1 MSQTGTPTEF
11 LQLGITEPDDTLNV
25 LVDLNGQWRKIDTGV
40 KNVDTKANTNASG
53 ISALNTAVQDNTE
66 NITNILETNVNQ
78 QTSIDTLQSKV
89 ATLEED
95 DTSYGS
101 RITAVEA
108 GVQENSELIN
118 DLEVDLS
125 GVKTSVGTVPSGS
138 NLQGEVDG
146 LDTRVTALENS
157 GSVAAVEAR
166 VTTLETEV
174 GTVPAGET
182 VQGQITTLNGQVN
195 SGNIPFRFSVDG
207 GGNYGYLKA
216 DDSFVP
222 FSSGSPTEIGQYN
235 IITTDITDFRY
246 DTHPSCFYIY
256 TTSDTTSPYYRKL
269 LYIPTLEL
277 IDISSYNPSYYVGGM
292 KGYGETFR
300 IGNNK
305 YYYDRLTKNLV
316 LIENSVACCSGK
328 NSITYYTKETNQY
341 TAHYVDLLDNN
352 NNYTIVFTLDSDK
365 LQSNTAGK
373 KGMIFFPI
381 NKNQSSSST
390 CFYYISNSGIIDAMG
405 NSTQVHYNTLSNSTS
420 LHFFNHDSYSDYVI
434 YPNEI
439 EITPNGITTHADT
452 IYYSIREKYLR
463 FGNYYRR
470 YSGYPGKGKR
480 LLLLHGRSRPSCRY
494 L

>member
-25 LVDLNGQWRKIDTGV
+25 LVDLNGQWQKIDTGV

-53 ISALNTAVQDNTE
+53 ITALNTAVQDNTE

-78 QTSIDTLQSKV
+78 QNSIDTLQSKV

-138 NLQGEVDG
+138 TLQGQVDG
-146 LDTRVTALENS
+146 LDTRVTTLENS

-174 GTVPAGET
+174 GSVPSGST
-182 VQGQITTLNGQVN
+182 VQGQISDLDTDVTALQGQVN

-222 FSSGSPTEIGQYN
+222 FRSGSNQLHELDTTIYQYSPFSYIVRYVGHSNSSSPNYKKVHDLINDVDYTLPVAVDENDIIGGVIYDTNQISYVVNNGVLNTINGMVAGIIYDASDNTTHYLIKNNNNIQYKGINSTGATSGHNVSFTIRGTDSATPAFFQYN
-235 IITTDITDFRY
+235 YNNYVYQYHYGSTNYTVFINYSTGESSENSESSAISSLPATRCFKCADSSITTVYY
-246 DTHPSCFYIY
+246 DLAPNSSYCFYRGQNGHVLFDPVNRSGKFFI
-256 TTSDTTSPYYRKL
+256 RH
-269 LYIPTLEL
+269 
-277 IDISSYNPSYYVGGM
+277 
-292 KGYGETFR
+292 
-300 IGNNK
+300 NNK
-305 YYYDRLTKNLV
+305 YYYML
-316 LIENSVACCSGK
+316 
-328 NSITYYTKETNQY
+328 
-341 TAHYVDLLDNN
+341 
-352 NNYTIVFTLDSDK
+352 
-365 LQSNTAGK
+365 
-373 KGMIFFPI
+373 
-381 NKNQSSSST
+381 
-390 CFYYISNSGIIDAMG
+390 
-405 NSTQVHYNTLSNSTS
+405 
-420 LHFFNHDSYSDYVI
+420 
-434 YPNEI
+434 
-439 EITPNGITTHADT
+439 
-452 IYYSIREKYLR
+452 
-463 FGNYYRR
+463 
-470 YSGYPGKGKR
+470 
-480 LLLLHGRSRPSCRY
+480 
-494 L
+494 

>member
-11 LQLGITEPDDTLNV
+11 LKLGITEPDDTLNV
-25 LVDLNGQWRKIDTGV
+25 LVDLNGQWEKIDTGV

-125 GVKTSVGTVPSGS
+125 GVKTSVGTVPDGS
-138 NLQGEVDG
+138 NLQGEVNG
-146 LDTRVTALENS
+146 LDT
-157 GSVAAVEAR
+157 R

-222 FSSGSPTEIGQYN
+222 FKSGDSHWKVVDTELYVGDTDALSFILKYKGWNTQGSPNYGKLHDMKHNIDYTLPNVSNLHIVGNIIHLYYNENNYYYIANNGSLIPINGVVAGARYHYMNDNTYYLIKSGNNITYNIVDGEGNSIGQPVNYTLHGNASGAINFNSGIGYRYNNTYYDVTFDTQTGTHNETTITVGFSIPFTHYFTDHGDPYRIYYDVHSGSSGSDGYSDYANRICISQEPI
-235 IITTDITDFRY
+235 F
-246 DTHPSCFYIY
+246 IY
-256 TTSDTTSPYYRKL
+256 H
-269 LYIPTLEL
+269 
-277 IDISSYNPSYYVGGM
+277 GG
-292 KGYGETFR
+292 
-300 IGNNK
+300 K
-305 YYYDRLTKNLV
+305 YYY
-316 LIENSVACCSGK
+316 
-328 NSITYYTKETNQY
+328 
-341 TAHYVDLLDNN
+341 
-352 NNYTIVFTLDSDK
+352 
-365 LQSNTAGK
+365 
-373 KGMIFFPI
+373 
-381 NKNQSSSST
+381 
-390 CFYYISNSGIIDAMG
+390 
-405 NSTQVHYNTLSNSTS
+405 
-420 LHFFNHDSYSDYVI
+420 
-434 YPNEI
+434 
-439 EITPNGITTHADT
+439 
-452 IYYSIREKYLR
+452 YL
-463 FGNYYRR
+463 
-470 YSGYPGKGKR
+470 
-480 LLLLHGRSRPSCRY
+480 
-494 L
+494 

>member
-11 LQLGITEPDDTLNV
+11 LKLGITEPDDTLNV
-25 LVDLNGQWRKIDTGV
+25 LVDLNGQWQKIDTGV
-40 KNVDTKANTNASG
+40 KNVDTKANTNATG

-138 NLQGEVDG
+138 NLQGEVNG

-157 GSVAAVEAR
+157 GSVSALETR

-174 GTVPAGET
+174 GTVPAGNT

-222 FSSGSPTEIGQYN
+222 FRSGDSHWHELDTNLYKHDSTGLSFILKYKEWDTEGSPNYGKLRDIKHNIDYTLPNVSTLHIIGNIIHLHYNQNNYYYIANNGNLIPINGEVVASYYDYYTDETSYLIKNGNNIIYNAVDGEGNNIGQPVNYTLHGNASGAIVFANNRIEYRYN
-235 IITTDITDFRY
+235 GTYYKVFFYSETGTYSEKTDTGGY
-246 DTHPSCFYIY
+246 YI
-256 TTSDTTSPYYRKL
+256 DLKYYFQYHAPNTIMYGVGSNNDGYPDLTNKFCIGQEK
-269 LYIPTLEL
+269 LYI
-277 IDISSYNPSYYVGGM
+277 IKGG
-292 KGYGETFR
+292 
-300 IGNNK
+300 K
-305 YYYDRLTKNLV
+305 YYY
-316 LIENSVACCSGK
+316 
-328 NSITYYTKETNQY
+328 
-341 TAHYVDLLDNN
+341 
-352 NNYTIVFTLDSDK
+352 
-365 LQSNTAGK
+365 
-373 KGMIFFPI
+373 
-381 NKNQSSSST
+381 
-390 CFYYISNSGIIDAMG
+390 
-405 NSTQVHYNTLSNSTS
+405 
-420 LHFFNHDSYSDYVI
+420 
-434 YPNEI
+434 
-439 EITPNGITTHADT
+439 
-452 IYYSIREKYLR
+452 YL
-463 FGNYYRR
+463 
-470 YSGYPGKGKR
+470 
-480 LLLLHGRSRPSCRY
+480 
-494 L
+494 

>member
-11 LQLGITEPDDTLNV
+11 LKLGITEPDDTLNV
-25 LVDLNGQWRKIDTGV
+25 LVDLNGQWQKIDTGV

-89 ATLEED
+89 ATLEQD

-125 GVKTSVGTVPSGS
+125 GVKTSVGTVPEGS
-138 NLQGEVDG
+138 NLQGEVNG

-207 GGNYGYLKA
+207 EGNYGYLKA

-222 FSSGSPTEIGQYN
+222 FRSGDSHWHVLDTSVYMHGDGSYAYSHIVPYNGYNNSSSPN
-235 IITTDITDFRY
+235 
-246 DTHPSCFYIY
+246 
-256 TTSDTTSPYYRKL
+256 YRKL
-269 LYIPTLEL
+269 HDLVHDIDYTLLEGMINIRIVGNLVFSQHNTTYIAKNGAFTPINGTVVGVNYMSNRNTCYITRNQNVFTYNVVDVNGDIIIGPATYNLKGTPSGPLYFDYDTLEYIYNSVL
-277 IDISSYNPSYYVGGM
+277 YHVYFKSDGSVNESTPQWASNATFAHYMTDSNILAKYVYVYDSSGTPVTGGFYPSSVSNKVFFSRSSNFVLYAG
-292 KGYGETFR
+292 
-300 IGNNK
+300 NK
-305 YYYDRLTKNLV
+305 YYY
-316 LIENSVACCSGK
+316 
-328 NSITYYTKETNQY
+328 
-341 TAHYVDLLDNN
+341 YV
-352 NNYTIVFTLDSDK
+352 
-365 LQSNTAGK
+365 
-373 KGMIFFPI
+373 
-381 NKNQSSSST
+381 
-390 CFYYISNSGIIDAMG
+390 
-405 NSTQVHYNTLSNSTS
+405 
-420 LHFFNHDSYSDYVI
+420 
-434 YPNEI
+434 
-439 EITPNGITTHADT
+439 
-452 IYYSIREKYLR
+452 
-463 FGNYYRR
+463 
-470 YSGYPGKGKR
+470 
-480 LLLLHGRSRPSCRY
+480 
-494 L
+494 

>member
-25 LVDLNGQWRKIDTGV
+25 LVDLNGQWQKIDTGV

-78 QTSIDTLQSKV
+78 QNSIDTLQSKV
-89 ATLEED
+89 ATLEQD
-95 DTSYGS
+95 DTDYGT

-125 GVKTSVGTVPSGS
+125 GVKTSVGTVPEGS
-138 NLQGEVDG
+138 NLQGEVNG

-174 GTVPAGET
+174 GTVPSGET

-222 FSSGSPTEIGQYN
+222 FSSGSSRWHELDKTAYSYN
-235 IITTDITDFRY
+235 TSGSTGMYSVYDGCYSFILPRLRSTDSSSTDYKKMHDFIHDVDYTAPFTTDIN
-246 DTHPSCFYIY
+246 THICTIGCLLFARIPL
-256 TTSDTTSPYYRKL
+256 TSSNPP
-269 LYIPTLEL
+269 LYLIKNGTITQINRTL
-277 IDISSYNPSYYVGGM
+277 VGA
-292 KGYGETFR
+292 
-300 IGNNK
+300 I
-305 YYYDRLTKNLV
+305 YDRDTNYTHYLTKIDN
-316 LIENSVACCSGK
+316 A
-328 NSITYYTKETNQY
+328 YQY
-341 TAHYVDLLDNN
+341 KVVDVDGNDVGQTVN
-352 NNYTIVFTLDSDK
+352 FTLRG
-365 LQSNTAGK
+365 A
-373 KGMIFFPI
+373 
-381 NKNQSSSST
+381 ST
-390 CFYYISNSGIIDAMG
+390 VPMYF
-405 NSTQVHYNTLSNSTS
+405 TTTRL
-420 LHFFNHDSYSDYVI
+420 I
-434 YPNEI
+434 Y
-439 EITPNGITTHADT
+439 
-452 IYYSIREKYLR
+452 
-463 FGNYYRR
+463 R
-470 YSGYPGKGKR
+470 YSGTSYWVEFDTTTGTSVETTYTNGIFLKVEYQLDQRCYHISHAYEISYGSGNSSAPTASVAVFSPCPKGTF
-480 LLLLHGRSRPSCRY
+480 LTQIGSNYYYY

>member
-11 LQLGITEPDDTLNV
+11 LKLGITEPDDTLNV
-25 LVDLNGQWRKIDTGV
+25 LVDLNGQWQKIDTGV
-40 KNVDTKANTNASG
+40 KNVDTKANTNATS

-78 QTSIDTLQSKV
+78 QTSIDTLQAKV

-125 GVKTSVGTVPSGS
+125 GVKTSVGTVPEGS
-138 NLQGEVDG
+138 NLQGEVNG

-222 FSSGSPTEIGQYN
+222 FSVGGDSHLHELDTTMFTLNHELNSYMEYPWYSFIVPYNGIADSSSPNHNKIHDFIHDVDYTVPFNVTNTQIIGIIGSIAYKTVSGSSSPSNLYLINNNNFTQINETLVGAIYDVSTNYTHYLTRNNNACTYKIVDVDGNTVGLPVSFTLHGTSSSPMYFTKSELWYDYSGTHYMIAFNTETGTSTESRPTTAIVRHS
-235 IITTDITDFRY
+235 TTYFSTGYKFFCTYGLKY
-246 DTHPSCFYIY
+246 DN
-256 TTSDTTSPYYRKL
+256 TTT
-269 LYIPTLEL
+269 
-277 IDISSYNPSYYVGGM
+277 V
-292 KGYGETFR
+292 ETVP
-300 IGNNK
+300 NNVAFFTVCPNGSFINKVQSK
-305 YYYDRLTKNLV
+305 YYY
-316 LIENSVACCSGK
+316 
-328 NSITYYTKETNQY
+328 
-341 TAHYVDLLDNN
+341 
-352 NNYTIVFTLDSDK
+352 
-365 LQSNTAGK
+365 
-373 KGMIFFPI
+373 
-381 NKNQSSSST
+381 
-390 CFYYISNSGIIDAMG
+390 
-405 NSTQVHYNTLSNSTS
+405 
-420 LHFFNHDSYSDYVI
+420 
-434 YPNEI
+434 
-439 EITPNGITTHADT
+439 
-452 IYYSIREKYLR
+452 YL
-463 FGNYYRR
+463 
-470 YSGYPGKGKR
+470 
-480 LLLLHGRSRPSCRY
+480 
-494 L
+494 

>member
-11 LQLGITEPDDTLNV
+11 LKLGITEPDDTLNV
-25 LVDLNGQWRKIDTGV
+25 LVDLNGQWQKIDTGV

-89 ATLEED
+89 ATLEQD
-95 DTSYGS
+95 DTSYGT

-138 NLQGEVDG
+138 NLQGEVNG

-174 GTVPAGET
+174 GSVPAGET

-222 FSSGSPTEIGQYN
+222 FRSGSGDNHWHELDTTLYHPYYNYGYNEHSYIVPYQNWKTQGDTNYGKLHDFINNVDYTLPSVLEYICIVGNIIINTDYHTYNSYLAKNGTLTTINDTICGITLRENNNKTYYLTKTGNTIQYN
-235 IITTDITDFRY
+235 VVDEEGNSVGLPANYNLRGTPTSAILFDRY
-246 DTHPSCFYIY
+246 NDSLYYRYNNTSYKVTFDTVSG
-256 TTSDTTSPYYRKL
+256 TASDTAFNYVHDTPVNRIFGEHGMYS
-269 LYIPTLEL
+269 
-277 IDISSYNPSYYVGGM
+277 IDMYGFNSGGHT
-292 KGYGETFR
+292 GFTDAT
-300 IGNNK
+300 NK
-305 YYYDRLTKNLV
+305 V
-316 LIENSVACCSGK
+316 
-328 NSITYYTKETNQY
+328 ITYLPTR
-341 TAHYVDLLDNN
+341 
-352 NNYTIVFTLDSDK
+352 
-365 LQSNTAGK
+365 
-373 KGMIFFPI
+373 IF
-381 NKNQSSSST
+381 K
-390 CFYYISNSGIIDAMG
+390 ISNKF
-405 NSTQVHYNTLSNSTS
+405 Y
-420 LHFFNHDSYSDYVI
+420 F
-434 YPNEI
+434 
-439 EITPNGITTHADT
+439 
-452 IYYSIREKYLR
+452 YL
-463 FGNYYRR
+463 
-470 YSGYPGKGKR
+470 
-480 LLLLHGRSRPSCRY
+480 
-494 L
+494 

>member
-11 LQLGITEPDDTLNV
+11 LKLGITEPDDTLNV
-25 LVDLNGQWRKIDTGV
+25 LVDLNRQWEKIDTGV

-89 ATLEED
+89 ATLEQD

-138 NLQGEVDG
+138 TLQGQVDG
-146 LDTRVTALENS
+146 LDTK
-157 GSVAAVEAR
+157 

-222 FSSGSPTEIGQYN
+222 FRSGDSHWHELDTGLYRADNSYSFIVKYYEFY
-235 IITTDITDFRY
+235 TTD
-246 DTHPSCFYIY
+246 
-256 TTSDTTSPYYRKL
+256 SPYYLKL
-269 LYIPTLEL
+269 HDLINNVDYTLTSTSVKTIVGRVL
-277 IDISSYNPSYYVGGM
+277 IMNDDSVHILNGDGTISDRTDSVVGVS
-292 KGYGETFR
+292 FD
-300 IGNNK
+300 NK
-305 YYYDRLTKNLV
+305 TRYTHLLTKTNNTFYYNVYSGDGVRVGKECTYTLRGNTTKFITFIKVSFYYRYNNTSYLV
-316 LIENSVACCSGK
+316 EFNTDTGVG
-328 NSITYYTKETNQY
+328 TDTEVT
-341 TAHYVDLLDNN
+341 
-352 NNYTIVFTLDSDK
+352 
-365 LQSNTAGK
+365 NTAGVTSRNSVGQFGIAK
-373 KGMIFFPI
+373 YSFYNYQTDSTTMPKPSESIFDVCPEGEFLCNI
-381 NKNQSSSST
+381 SNNYY
-390 CFYYISNSGIIDAMG
+390 YYI
-405 NSTQVHYNTLSNSTS
+405 
-420 LHFFNHDSYSDYVI
+420 
-434 YPNEI
+434 
-439 EITPNGITTHADT
+439 
-452 IYYSIREKYLR
+452 
-463 FGNYYRR
+463 
-470 YSGYPGKGKR
+470 
-480 LLLLHGRSRPSCRY
+480 
-494 L
+494 

>member
-1 MSQTGTPTEF
+1 MFLNLSFEGRIYMSQTGTPTEF
-11 LQLGITEPDDTLNV
+11 LKLGITEPDDTLNV
-25 LVDLNGQWRKIDTGV
+25 LVDLNGQWQKIDTGV

-138 NLQGEVDG
+138 NLQGEVNG

-157 GSVAAVEAR
+157 GTVAAVEAR

-222 FSSGSPTEIGQYN
+222 FRSGDSHWKMLDTTKYKIGSNESFIVDYV
-235 IITTDITDFRY
+235 
-246 DTHPSCFYIY
+246 
-256 TTSDTTSPYYRKL
+256 DTTSSDSPNYCKCHDLIHDIDYTGSQYMTACGAVIVTNTNTTNYNYYIANNGQL
-269 LYIPTLEL
+269 TPINNLSGLYFDPSTMLTYYLTRNENNIQLNVL
-277 IDISSYNPSYYVGGM
+277 DIEG
-292 KGYGETFR
+292 
-300 IGNNK
+300 
-305 YYYDRLTKNLV
+305 
-316 LIENSVACCSGK
+316 NSVGLP
-328 NSITYYTKETNQY
+328 
-341 TAHYVDLLDNN
+341 V
-352 NNYTIVFTLDSDK
+352 NYTLH
-365 LQSNTAGK
+365 
-373 KGMIFFPI
+373 
-381 NKNQSSSST
+381 
-390 CFYYISNSGIIDAMG
+390 G
-405 NSTQVHYNTLSNSTS
+405 NSTTPIDFYKNTIFYGYNNTYYNVTMNIETGVPTEQGHGGRLILSNRYFSS
-420 LHFFNHDSYSDYVI
+420 SKFNKIIGYRQMND
-434 YPNEI
+434 E
-439 EITPNGITTHADT
+439 PNGFPDLINKVCYEQKPVFYLIGNT
-452 IYYSIREKYLR
+452 YY
-463 FGNYYRR
+463 YYV
-470 YSGYPGKGKR
+470 
-480 LLLLHGRSRPSCRY
+480 
-494 L
+494 

>member
-25 LVDLNGQWRKIDTGV
+25 LVDLNGQWQKIDTGV

-125 GVKTSVGTVPSGS
+125 GVKTNVGTVPSGS

-166 VTTLETEV
+166 VTTLENNV

-182 VQGQITTLNGQVN
+182 VQGQISDLDTDVTALQGQVN

-222 FSSGSPTEIGQYN
+222 FSSGDSHWHELDTNLYYPSNCHSFICAYKDYSNSESTNYGKVHDLINDVDYTIPNYAGNDVYTVGNIILQHNGDCFVISNDSINLIDTVVGVTYENDYKRTHYLTKNGTNYSYNVVDSGGNSVGSTVNFTVPNKTANTPTTFASNYDHATFDYIYNSVINEVSLNPSTGTSSSRTTTVSYTRLYYMLNFDNSILTISYN
-235 IITTDITDFRY
+235 ILDG
-246 DTHPSCFYIY
+246 SFYMSFDNKTIVNIV
-256 TTSDTTSPYYRKL
+256 P
-269 LYIPTLEL
+269 
-277 IDISSYNPSYYVGGM
+277 
-292 KGYGETFR
+292 KGEFLCK
-300 IGNNK
+300 INNK
-305 YYYDRLTKNLV
+305 YYY
-316 LIENSVACCSGK
+316 
-328 NSITYYTKETNQY
+328 
-341 TAHYVDLLDNN
+341 YV
-352 NNYTIVFTLDSDK
+352 
-365 LQSNTAGK
+365 
-373 KGMIFFPI
+373 
-381 NKNQSSSST
+381 
-390 CFYYISNSGIIDAMG
+390 
-405 NSTQVHYNTLSNSTS
+405 
-420 LHFFNHDSYSDYVI
+420 
-434 YPNEI
+434 
-439 EITPNGITTHADT
+439 
-452 IYYSIREKYLR
+452 
-463 FGNYYRR
+463 
-470 YSGYPGKGKR
+470 
-480 LLLLHGRSRPSCRY
+480 
-494 L
+494 

>member
-166 VTTLETEV
+166 VTTLENNV

-222 FSSGSPTEIGQYN
+222 FSSGSPTSIGGHEVIQLEGPVSDN
-235 IITTDITDFRY
+235 VVRQ
-246 DTHPSCFYIY
+246 SCFMPYY
-256 TTSDTTSPYYRKL
+256 TSDTSSPYHNKI
-269 LYIPTLEL
+269 LYIPTMEL
-277 IDISSYNPSYYVGGM
+277 IDRSDIPINYINDYLGELLHATSTDT
-292 KGYGETFR
+292 YG
-300 IGNNK
+300 
-305 YYYDRLTKNLV
+305 YYDRNTH
-316 LIENSVACCSGK
+316 SVIALPPCFAVCSIPD
-328 NSITYYTKETNQY
+328 SITYYTKDTNQY
-341 TAHYVDLLDNN
+341 TMHYIDLIDSTYNLTLQIPMSQ
-352 NNYTIVFTLDSDK
+352 NYP
-365 LQSNTAGK
+365 QSNTIGK
-373 KGMIFFPI
+373 KGMIFEPY
-381 NKNQSSSST
+381 NRNAT
-390 CFYYISNSGIIDAMG
+390 NNTLFYYFTDNTSVSVNYSNNNIDYTTGVSVIPFAIGKYYSGGSDAFKITTSGINQIDPDG
-405 NSTQVHYNTLSNSTS
+405 
-420 LHFFNHDSYSDYVI
+420 I
-434 YPNEI
+434 YCQN
-439 EITPNGITTHADT
+439 N
-452 IYYSIREKYLR
+452 YKYIK
-463 FGNYYRR
+463 FGNYLV
-470 YSGYPGKGKR
+470 SIPITI
-480 LLLLHGRSRPSCRY
+480 
-494 L
+494 

>member
-25 LVDLNGQWRKIDTGV
+25 LVDLNGQWQKIDTGV

-78 QTSIDTLQSKV
+78 QTSIDTLQAKV

-138 NLQGEVDG
+138 NLQGEVNG

-174 GTVPAGET
+174 GTVPAGST
-182 VQGQITTLNGQVN
+182 VQGQISDLDTDVTALQGQVT

-222 FSSGSPTEIGQYN
+222 FRSGSNQLHELDTTIYMYSPFSYIVRYVGHSNSSSPNYKKVHDLINDVDYTLPVAVDKNDIIGGV
-235 IITTDITDFRY
+235 IY
-246 DTHPSCFYIY
+246 DTNQTSYVVNNGVLNTINGKVAGIIYDPSDNTTHYLIKNNNNIQYKGINSTGATSGHDVNFTIHGTDSGTPAFFQYSHSTYYTYNYHYGSIVYNVNINYSTGQSTESSESSAITSLQATKCFKCGDSSISYVMYDLAPNSSYCFYRGANGNVLFDPVRDSEKFFI
-256 TTSDTTSPYYRKL
+256 KQ
-269 LYIPTLEL
+269 
-277 IDISSYNPSYYVGGM
+277 
-292 KGYGETFR
+292 
-300 IGNNK
+300 NNK
-305 YYYDRLTKNLV
+305 YYYMV
-316 LIENSVACCSGK
+316 
-328 NSITYYTKETNQY
+328 
-341 TAHYVDLLDNN
+341 
-352 NNYTIVFTLDSDK
+352 
-365 LQSNTAGK
+365 
-373 KGMIFFPI
+373 
-381 NKNQSSSST
+381 
-390 CFYYISNSGIIDAMG
+390 
-405 NSTQVHYNTLSNSTS
+405 
-420 LHFFNHDSYSDYVI
+420 
-434 YPNEI
+434 
-439 EITPNGITTHADT
+439 
-452 IYYSIREKYLR
+452 
-463 FGNYYRR
+463 
-470 YSGYPGKGKR
+470 
-480 LLLLHGRSRPSCRY
+480 
-494 L
+494 

>member
-11 LQLGITEPDDTLNV
+11 LKLGITEPDDTLNV
-25 LVDLNGQWRKIDTGV
+25 LVDLNGQWQKIDTGV

-95 DTSYGS
+95 DTSYGT

-138 NLQGEVDG
+138 TLQGQVNG
-146 LDTRVTALENS
+146 LDTK
-157 GSVAAVEAR
+157 

-207 GGNYGYLKA
+207 EGNYGYLKA

-222 FSSGSPTEIGQYN
+222 FKSGDSHWHELDTTLFNSDSFFSFIVDYKYNGSESSPNYRKIHDLINNIDYTVPGTGDYTIVGSVV
-235 IITTDITDFRY
+235 FRY
-246 DTHPSCFYIY
+246 YYKNAYVANNGTLNPINNTLMAVIYDNYTKYTHY
-256 TTSDTTSPYYRKL
+256 
-269 LYIPTLEL
+269 
-277 IDISSYNPSYYVGGM
+277 
-292 KGYGETFR
+292 
-300 IGNNK
+300 
-305 YYYDRLTKNLV
+305 LTKNGNDL
-316 LIENSVACCSGK
+316 
-328 NSITYYTKETNQY
+328 QY
-341 TAHYVDLLDNN
+341 NVVDVEGNVVGLPVNF
-352 NNYTIVFTLDSDK
+352 TIHGL
-365 LQSNTAGK
+365 
-373 KGMIFFPI
+373 
-381 NKNQSSSST
+381 SST
-390 CFYYISNSGIIDAMG
+390 STSGFEINSSRFYYVYNDKSYIVSL
-405 NSTQVHYNTLSNSTS
+405 NSTTGQATEKEDTDLVINLDYFLSESFSLLKYMYYIKSNKFINSPNKCTTFNPIPHGNFFYRVGGKTL
-420 LHFFNHDSYSDYVI
+420 
-434 YPNEI
+434 
-439 EITPNGITTHADT
+439 
-452 IYYSIREKYLR
+452 YYI
-463 FGNYYRR
+463 
-470 YSGYPGKGKR
+470 
-480 LLLLHGRSRPSCRY
+480 
-494 L
+494 

>member
-11 LQLGITEPDDTLNV
+11 LKLGITEPDDTLNV
-25 LVDLNGQWRKIDTGV
+25 LVDLNGQWQKIDTGV

-95 DTSYGS
+95 DTSYGT

-125 GVKTSVGTVPSGS
+125 GVKTSVGTVPEGS
-138 NLQGEVDG
+138 NLQGEVNG

-174 GTVPAGET
+174 GSVPAGET

-207 GGNYGYLKA
+207 EGNYGYLKA

-222 FSSGSPTEIGQYN
+222 FRSGSGDSHWHVLD
-235 IITTDITDFRY
+235 TTLY
-246 DTHPSCFYIY
+246 VG
-256 TTSDTTSPYYRKL
+256 TTSSLIVSYRGNTQPSSPYYKKL
-269 LYIPTLEL
+269 HNLVTGDDYTLPTVGSIVYTYGNIALCNTGFYLLSSSGVENINIEGFL
-277 IDISSYNPSYYVGGM
+277 CDAKTRTTHYLTRNNLTYQYKVVDINGNVVGVPATCTLRGTPTSPICFR
-292 KGYGETFR
+292 KGYLVYQYNSQMYKVTFDTQTGTSSESTWNTGFYAYNK
-300 IGNNK
+300 IKKENGNAIT
-305 YYYDRLTKNLV
+305 YDSLFYYDNNGTLSTP
-316 LIENSVACCSGK
+316 
-328 NSITYYTKETNQY
+328 
-341 TAHYVDLLDNN
+341 DNN
-352 NNYTIVFTLDSDK
+352 TV
-365 LQSNTAGK
+365 
-373 KGMIFFPI
+373 IFDI
-381 NKNQSSSST
+381 
-390 CFYYISNSGIIDAMG
+390 
-405 NSTQVHYNTLSNSTS
+405 
-420 LHFFNHDSYSDYVI
+420 
-434 YPNEI
+434 
-439 EITPNGITTHADT
+439 
-452 IYYSIREKYLR
+452 
-463 FGNYYRR
+463 
-470 YSGYPGKGKR
+470 YSGYMITVG
-480 LLLLHGRSRPSCRY
+480 SDY
-494 L
+494 YYYN

>member
-1 MSQTGTPTEF
+1 MFLNLSFEGRIYMSQTGTPTEF

-166 VTTLETEV
+166 VTTLENNV

-222 FSSGSPTEIGQYN
+222 FSSGSPTEIDGHRVFSFDSTVYGGKFNLLSSSLVQF
-235 IITTDITDFRY
+235 TTND
-246 DTHPSCFYIY
+246 
-256 TTSDTTSPYYRKL
+256 SDSPYYHKYVYLPNGEMFDRPNESLSFVGAHWL
-269 LYIPTLEL
+269 LGRPVNDLHTL
-277 IDISSYNPSYYVGGM
+277 
-292 KGYGETFR
+292 F
-300 IGNNK
+300 
-305 YYYDRLTKNLV
+305 YYDVDTHSLV
-316 LIENSVACCSGK
+316 KINDVYAVCSGHH
-328 NSITYYTKETNQY
+328 SITYYTKETSKYTMHYIDLTDSTNNVTLEIPLTSPQSTTTNKLAMLFAPYENKNNLLIAYFYDTSDSSNVRIISVTNNQIETHATYGPFLNILNNTNIVLQYSSDDDEHRIPHSFGRGSISYAGDRDCIFTVNQY
-341 TAHYVDLLDNN
+341 D
-352 NNYTIVFTLDSDK
+352 
-365 LQSNTAGK
+365 
-373 KGMIFFPI
+373 
-381 NKNQSSSST
+381 
-390 CFYYISNSGIIDAMG
+390 YIKVG
-405 NSTQVHYNTLSNSTS
+405 NS
-420 LHFFNHDSYSDYVI
+420 F
-434 YPNEI
+434 I
-439 EITPNGITTHADT
+439 E
-452 IYYSIREKYLR
+452 L
-463 FGNYYRR
+463 
-470 YSGYPGKGKR
+470 
-480 LLLLHGRSRPSCRY
+480 
-494 L
+494 

>member
-25 LVDLNGQWRKIDTGV
+25 LVDLNGQWRKIDRGV

-157 GSVAAVEAR
+157 GSVSALETR
-166 VTTLETEV
+166 VGALETEV
-174 GTVPAGET
+174 GTVPSGTT

-222 FSSGSPTEIGQYN
+222 FSSGDAHWHLLDENMYQSNKLSLIVKYKDFTTQGSDNYGKLHDLKNDVDYTLQNVTDIHVVGRIILQGSSHAYIAKTDGTLTTINGTVACVKNFINDNTLYVTRNGNNIQYN
-235 IITTDITDFRY
+235 VIDGEGNAIGLPVNYSLHGTPTGPINFSGDDSIIYKYGGVRYMVDFATNTGTTTERVITNDARLSVPNYKFNFSR
-246 DTHPSCFYIY
+246 P
-256 TTSDTTSPYYRKL
+256 
-269 LYIPTLEL
+269 
-277 IDISSYNPSYYVGGM
+277 
-292 KGYGETFR
+292 ET
-300 IGNNK
+300 IE
-305 YYYDRLTKNLV
+305 YYYDANGTEYFLD
-316 LIENSVACCSGK
+316 
-328 NSITYYTKETNQY
+328 ITNMFIVSMPYRMYYCKY
-341 TAHYVDLLDNN
+341 KHY
-352 NNYTIVFTLDSDK
+352 
-365 LQSNTAGK
+365 
-373 KGMIFFPI
+373 
-381 NKNQSSSST
+381 
-390 CFYYISNSGIIDAMG
+390 YYI
-405 NSTQVHYNTLSNSTS
+405 
-420 LHFFNHDSYSDYVI
+420 
-434 YPNEI
+434 
-439 EITPNGITTHADT
+439 
-452 IYYSIREKYLR
+452 
-463 FGNYYRR
+463 
-470 YSGYPGKGKR
+470 
-480 LLLLHGRSRPSCRY
+480 
-494 L
+494 

>member
-78 QTSIDTLQSKV
+78 QNSIDTLQSKV
-89 ATLEED
+89 AVLESD
-95 DTSYGS
+95 DTDYGT

-125 GVKTSVGTVPSGS
+125 GVKTDIGTVPSGS
-138 NLQGEVDG
+138 TLQGQVDG
-146 LDTRVTALENS
+146 LDTRVTTLENS

-174 GTVPAGET
+174 GSVPSGHT

-222 FSSGSPTEIGQYN
+222 FSSGSSRWHELD
-235 IITTDITDFRY
+235 TTLYSFSDFNY
-246 DTHPSCFYIY
+246 KEYPWYSFVVPYANYWSSSDTHYNMIHDFIHDVDY
-256 TTSDTTSPYYRKL
+256 TVPFNSGT
-269 LYIPTLEL
+269 
-277 IDISSYNPSYYVGGM
+277 NV
-292 KGYGETFR
+292 R
-300 IGNNK
+300 IGIIGNIVFKSVNSTSTSKALYLISNNTINEINETLVGAI
-305 YYYDRLTKNLV
+305 YDNNTMY
-316 LIENSVACCSGK
+316 
-328 NSITYYTKETNQY
+328 TYYLTRNG
-341 TAHYVDLLDNN
+341 
-352 NNYTIVFTLDSDK
+352 NNYTYNVVDVDGNNVGLPVSFTVRG
-365 LQSNTAGK
+365 T
-373 KGMIFFPI
+373 
-381 NKNQSSSST
+381 
-390 CFYYISNSGIIDAMG
+390 
-405 NSTQVHYNTLSNSTS
+405 STS
-420 LHFFNHDSYSDYVI
+420 PIYFTTSQMWYHYGTRNYYLDFN
-434 YPNEI
+434 I
-439 EITPNGITTHADT
+439 ETGTSTEHADVT
-452 IYYSIREKYLR
+452 
-463 FGNYYRR
+463 
-470 YSGYPGKGKR
+470 SGYVYYGTTYFDYNYNQFKR
-480 LLLLHGRSRPSCRY
+480 TYALQY
-494 L
+494 

>member
-11 LQLGITEPDDTLNV
+11 LKLGITEPDDTLNV
-25 LVDLNGQWRKIDTGV
+25 LVDLNGQWQKIDTGV

-95 DTSYGS
+95 DTSYGT

-125 GVKTSVGTVPSGS
+125 GVKTSVGTVPEGS
-138 NLQGEVDG
+138 NLQGEVNG

-207 GGNYGYLKA
+207 EGNYGYLKA

-222 FSSGSPTEIGQYN
+222 FRSGSPTEIDGHR
-235 IITTDITDFRY
+235 IITLDSPVGTNDGLNLLSPSICRFTTTD
-246 DTHPSCFYIY
+246 SE
-256 TTSDTTSPYYRKL
+256 SPYYHKYVYL
-269 LYIPTLEL
+269 PTGEIFDRPNEATYEIGPHWL
-277 IDISSYNPSYYVGGM
+277 IG
-292 KGYGETFR
+292 TL
-300 IGNNK
+300 NNGLRNFF
-305 YYYDRLTKNLV
+305 YYDVNTHSTVKISDV
-316 LIENSVACCSGK
+316 YAICSGHH
-328 NSITYYTKETNQY
+328 SITYYTKETNKYTLHYIDLTDNTNNTTLELPLQVTQSTTKGRLAMAFNAYENKDDFLISYFNNSTGESPVQY
-341 TAHYVDLLDNN
+341 ISYENSELHYGTTYGLSINRINNTNIVLQYKSGMYDYSHPKCFGRGNNSFAGELDC
-352 NNYTIVFTLDSDK
+352 VFTV
-365 LQSNTAGK
+365 
-373 KGMIFFPI
+373 
-381 NKNQSSSST
+381 NQ
-390 CFYYISNSGIIDAMG
+390 FDYIKVG
-405 NSTQVHYNTLSNSTS
+405 TS
-420 LHFFNHDSYSDYVI
+420 F
-434 YPNEI
+434 I
-439 EITPNGITTHADT
+439 E
-452 IYYSIREKYLR
+452 L
-463 FGNYYRR
+463 
-470 YSGYPGKGKR
+470 
-480 LLLLHGRSRPSCRY
+480 
-494 L
+494 

>member
-11 LQLGITEPDDTLNV
+11 LQLGITEPDDTLDV
-25 LVDLNGQWRKIDTGV
+25 LVDLNGQWQKIDTGV

-95 DTSYGS
+95 DTSYGT

-138 NLQGEVDG
+138 NLQGEVNG

-174 GTVPAGET
+174 GTVPSGKT

-222 FSSGSPTEIGQYN
+222 FRSGDSHWHEL
-235 IITTDITDFRY
+235 
-246 DTHPSCFYIY
+246 
-256 TTSDTTSPYYRKL
+256 DTTIYSAHSGLVEEDFSFIVKYNGHNSESSPNYRK
-269 LYIPTLEL
+269 IHDL
-277 IDISSYNPSYYVGGM
+277 INNVDYTVPVSGTNPSPPQIVGSVVFEYHSNSYVANNGTL
-292 KGYGETFR
+292 KPITNTL
-300 IGNNK
+300 IGVIYDNYKK
-305 YYYDRLTKNLV
+305 YTHYLTKNGNNLQYNVVDAEGNAVGLPVNFTIRGLSGGSTSAFKIYDSPSFSYVYNNTSYVVSLNSTTGQATEKESSNPTTKLDYYFSEANSLV
-316 LIENSVACCSGK
+316 LI
-328 NSITYYTKETNQY
+328 TYEIKTNTFY
-341 TAHYVDLLDNN
+341 LSPVGHTTINPCPKGNFLYYV
-352 NNYTIVFTLDSDK
+352 
-365 LQSNTAGK
+365 AGK
-373 KGMIFFPI
+373 
-381 NKNQSSSST
+381 
-390 CFYYISNSGIIDAMG
+390 FYYYI
-405 NSTQVHYNTLSNSTS
+405 
-420 LHFFNHDSYSDYVI
+420 
-434 YPNEI
+434 
-439 EITPNGITTHADT
+439 
-452 IYYSIREKYLR
+452 
-463 FGNYYRR
+463 
-470 YSGYPGKGKR
+470 
-480 LLLLHGRSRPSCRY
+480 
-494 L
+494 

>member
-11 LQLGITEPDDTLNV
+11 LKLGITEPDDTLNV
-25 LVDLNGQWRKIDTGV
+25 LVDLNRQWEKIDTGV

-89 ATLEED
+89 ATLEQD
-95 DTSYGS
+95 DTSYGT

-138 NLQGEVDG
+138 TLQGQVDG
-146 LDTRVTALENS
+146 LDTK
-157 GSVAAVEAR
+157 

-222 FSSGSPTEIGQYN
+222 FRSGSPTEIDGHR
-235 IITTDITDFRY
+235 IITID
-246 DTHPSCFYIY
+246 S
-256 TTSDTTSPYYRKL
+256 TTSTSFNHVLPLASSIAYCTTNNSDSPYYHKCVYLPTGEIFDRPNENTYGAGPHW
-269 LYIPTLEL
+269 LYGTRSNGL
-277 IDISSYNPSYYVGGM
+277 Y
-292 KGYGETFR
+292 TFF
-300 IGNNK
+300 
-305 YYYDRLTKNLV
+305 YYDVNTHSLV
-316 LIENSVACCSGK
+316 KISDAYAICSGHH
-328 NSITYYTKETNQY
+328 SITYYTKETNKY
-341 TAHYVDLLDNN
+341 TLHYIDLADNTN
-352 NNYTIVFTLDSDK
+352 NTTIELPLQTTQSTTTGKLAMVFNAYEDNSDF
-365 LQSNTAGK
+365 LL
-373 KGMIFFPI
+373 
-381 NKNQSSSST
+381 
-390 CFYYISNSGIIDAMG
+390 CY
-405 NSTQVHYNTLSNSTS
+405 LSNSTS
-420 LHFFNHDSYSDYVI
+420 TPVVGLRYNNNQVEELISIGLTINGLNGSNIVLECEDSGHEIHAPYVFGRGNTTFCGYNDHIYVVNQFDYI
-434 YPNEI
+434 KIKNSFI
-439 EITPNGITTHADT
+439 E
-452 IYYSIREKYLR
+452 L
-463 FGNYYRR
+463 
-470 YSGYPGKGKR
+470 
-480 LLLLHGRSRPSCRY
+480 
-494 L
+494 

>member
-1 MSQTGTPTEF
+1 MFLNLSFEGRIYMSQTGTPTEF
-11 LQLGITEPDDTLNV
+11 LKLGITEPDDTLNV
-25 LVDLNGQWRKIDTGV
+25 LVDLNGQWQKIDTGV

-125 GVKTSVGTVPSGS
+125 GVKTSVGTVPSGT
-138 NLQGEVDG
+138 NLQGEVSG
-146 LDTRVTALENS
+146 LDT
-157 GSVAAVEAR
+157 R

-222 FSSGSPTEIGQYN
+222 FRSGSGDTHWHKLDTTIYSTHSGLLEPDYSFIIKYVGHNVESSPNYHKIHDLINNVDYTVPGTTPFQIVGRVVYESNLKNSYVAKNGTLNPNTNTLIGVIYDNYNKYTHYLTKNGNNLQYN
-235 IITTDITDFRY
+235 VVDVEGNTVGLPVNFTIRGLTAGHTTAFNIDNSPSFSYVY
-246 DTHPSCFYIY
+246 D
-256 TTSDTTSPYYRKL
+256 
-269 LYIPTLEL
+269 
-277 IDISSYNPSYYVGGM
+277 N
-292 KGYGETFR
+292 KGYKVTLNSTTGQATETESTHLSTTLFYYLSDSNGLLKVFYN
-300 IGNNK
+300 IKTNAFSDSPIDKTTFDPCPNGVFLYHMAGK
-305 YYYDRLTKNLV
+305 YYY
-316 LIENSVACCSGK
+316 
-328 NSITYYTKETNQY
+328 
-341 TAHYVDLLDNN
+341 
-352 NNYTIVFTLDSDK
+352 
-365 LQSNTAGK
+365 
-373 KGMIFFPI
+373 
-381 NKNQSSSST
+381 
-390 CFYYISNSGIIDAMG
+390 YI
-405 NSTQVHYNTLSNSTS
+405 
-420 LHFFNHDSYSDYVI
+420 
-434 YPNEI
+434 
-439 EITPNGITTHADT
+439 
-452 IYYSIREKYLR
+452 
-463 FGNYYRR
+463 
-470 YSGYPGKGKR
+470 
-480 LLLLHGRSRPSCRY
+480 
-494 L
+494 

>member
-11 LQLGITEPDDTLNV
+11 LKLGITEPDDTLNV
-25 LVDLNGQWRKIDTGV
+25 LVDLNGQWQKIDTGV

-95 DTSYGS
+95 DTSYGT

-138 NLQGEVDG
+138 NLQGEVNG

-195 SGNIPFRFSVDG
+195 SGNIPFRFSVNG
-207 GGNYGYLKA
+207 EGTYGYLKA

-222 FSSGSPTEIGQYN
+222 FRSGSGDSHWHELDNTLYDIGFNASHVVKYKTYPSTGKLHDLVHDVDYTVSQPHDWDSCIGNVIFTHNNGSYLIKNGVLTPIDGTVVGIIFDTNTRYTFYLTRNSNTFQHRVVNVDGNYVGLPVNFTLQGTPTSFISY
-235 IITTDITDFRY
+235 Y
-246 DTHPSCFYIY
+246 S
-256 TTSDTTSPYYRKL
+256 SSLYYRYNNKSHGVIFDI
-269 LYIPTLEL
+269 YNGTSTEN
-277 IDISSYNPSYYVGGM
+277 DDGTNVASRMYSISS
-292 KGYGETFR
+292 
-300 IGNNK
+300 
-305 YYYDRLTKNLV
+305 
-316 LIENSVACCSGK
+316 
-328 NSITYYTKETNQY
+328 SITFHNWFSYSTGNMNTPS
-341 TAHYVDLLDNN
+341 NN
-352 NNYTIVFTLDSDK
+352 VVYFIVNE
-365 LQSNTAGK
+365 SNP
-373 KGMIFFPI
+373 FFVYRHS
-381 NKNQSSSST
+381 KY
-390 CFYYISNSGIIDAMG
+390 FYYI
-405 NSTQVHYNTLSNSTS
+405 
-420 LHFFNHDSYSDYVI
+420 
-434 YPNEI
+434 
-439 EITPNGITTHADT
+439 
-452 IYYSIREKYLR
+452 
-463 FGNYYRR
+463 
-470 YSGYPGKGKR
+470 
-480 LLLLHGRSRPSCRY
+480 
-494 L
+494 

>member
-11 LQLGITEPDDTLNV
+11 LKLGITEPDDTLNV
-25 LVDLNGQWRKIDTGV
+25 LVDLNGQWQKIDTGV

-118 DLEVDLS
+118 DLKVDLS

-138 NLQGEVDG
+138 NLQGEVNG

-222 FSSGSPTEIGQYN
+222 FRSGSGDTHWHKLDTTIYSPHSGLLNPDFSFIIKYVGHNSESSPNYRKIHDLINNVDYTVPGTRNVQIVGRVVYESNLNNSYVAKNGTLNHNTNTLIGVIYDNYNKYTHYLTKNGNNLQYN
-235 IITTDITDFRY
+235 VVDVEGNTVGLPVNFTIRGLTAGHTTAFNIDNSPSFSYVYDNKGYKVTLNSTTGQATETESTDLSTTLHYYLSDSNGLLNVYYDIKTNGFSDS
-246 DTHPSCFYIY
+246 PIGY
-256 TTSDTTSPYYRKL
+256 TTFDPCPNGVF
-269 LYIPTLEL
+269 LYHMA
-277 IDISSYNPSYYVGGM
+277 G
-292 KGYGETFR
+292 
-300 IGNNK
+300 K
-305 YYYDRLTKNLV
+305 YYY
-316 LIENSVACCSGK
+316 
-328 NSITYYTKETNQY
+328 
-341 TAHYVDLLDNN
+341 
-352 NNYTIVFTLDSDK
+352 
-365 LQSNTAGK
+365 
-373 KGMIFFPI
+373 
-381 NKNQSSSST
+381 
-390 CFYYISNSGIIDAMG
+390 YI
-405 NSTQVHYNTLSNSTS
+405 
-420 LHFFNHDSYSDYVI
+420 
-434 YPNEI
+434 
-439 EITPNGITTHADT
+439 
-452 IYYSIREKYLR
+452 
-463 FGNYYRR
+463 
-470 YSGYPGKGKR
+470 
-480 LLLLHGRSRPSCRY
+480 
-494 L
+494 